1 MFFLA
6 ADPATDAAKKGPEP
20 INPLGHVLDI
30 NVLGGENPMIKGTEN
45 IIGGQPLITM
55 HMVTLVVAAALC
67 LWALSAAA
75 KRIATG
81 GDSEGHRRYVPNSR
95 FAGFIEVVILYMR
108 DNVISPVLGK
118 DLARRYLPLLMSIF
132 FFIWANNLLGLI
144 PILDVNHLI
153 GYFAFGDKSWAVI
166 GGTATGN
173 IAVTAGLATLA
184 FFFINVH
191 GIRDLGFGGWCHHML
206 GGAPAYLA
214 PIMVPIELAGLFIK
228 PIALAIRLFANM
240 LAGHTLMATLGL
252 FSLITIRTV
261 SEMGGGAGAAYAA
274 GAGVGVIAL
283 GASVAIMFLE
293 IFVATLQAFIFM
305 FLTTIFIGQLT
316 HHDDHGHDV
325 HDVHGE
331 EQEVFADAQALA
343 S

>member
-1 MFFLA
+1 MFLLA
-6 ADPATDAAKKGPEP
+6 ADPAASGPEP
-20 INPLGHVLDI
+20 VNPLGHVLDI
-30 NVLGGENPMIKGTEN
+30 NLIGGEN
-45 IIGGQPLITM
+45 GGQPLLTM
-55 HMVTLVVAAALC
+55 HMVTLVVAAALA
-67 LWALSAAA
+67 LWALNIAAG
-75 KRIATG
+75 RIQTG
-81 GDSEGHRRYVPNSR
+81 SEGEGNRRFITGSR
-95 FAGFIEVVILYMR
+95 FAGLIEVVILYMR

-118 DLARRYLPLLMSIF
+118 DLARRYLPLLLSIF

-144 PILDVNHLI
+144 PILDINHLI
-153 GYFAFGDKSWAVI
+153 GYFAFEGNEHWAVI

-191 GIRDLGFGGWCHHML
+191 GIRELGFGGWCHHML

-214 PIMVPIELAGLFIK
+214 PIMVPIEIAGLFIK
-228 PIALAIRLFANM
+228 PVALAIRLFANM

-261 SEMGGGAGAAYAA
+261 SDMGGGAGLAYVA
-274 GAGVGVIAL
+274 GAGVGLVAL
-283 GASVAIMFLE
+283 AASVAIMFLE

-316 HHDDHGHDV
+316 HHHDGHEHEHDHGHGHEGHAEPV
-325 HDVHGE
+325 AAH
-331 EQEVFADAQALA
+331 
-343 S
+343 

>member
-6 ADPATDAAKKGPEP
+6 ADPAHGDAASKAPEP
-20 INPLGHVLDI
+20 VNPLGHVLDI
-30 NVLGGENPMIKGTEN
+30 NLIGGKNPVLGGEGLA
-45 IIGGQPLITM
+45 QPLLTM
-55 HMVTLVVAAALC
+55 HMVTLVVAAAIA
-67 LWALSAAA
+67 LWALNLAAS
-75 KRIATG
+75 RIQTG
-81 GDSEGHRRYVPNSR
+81 GESDGNRRYVPGSR

-108 DNVISPVLGK
+108 DNVISPVLGR
-118 DLARRYLPLLMSIF
+118 DLARRYLPILMSIF

-144 PILDVNHLI
+144 PILDINHLI
-153 GYFAFGDKSWAVI
+153 GYFAFGDKHWAVI

-184 FFFINVH
+184 FIFINVH

-214 PIMVPIELAGLFIK
+214 PLMVPIEIAGLFIK

-261 SEMGGGAGAAYAA
+261 TDMGGGAGIAYVA
-274 GAGVGVIAL
+274 GAGVGIVAL
-283 GASVAIMFLE
+283 AASVAIMFLE

-316 HHDDHGHDV
+316 HHHDDHGHE
-325 HDVHGE
+325 HEGHGE
-331 EQEVFADAQALA
+331 PATAH
-343 S
+343 

>member
-6 ADPATDAAKKGPEP
+6 ADPANADAAHAGPEP

-30 NVLGGENPMIKGTEN
+30 NLIGGDNPVLFETTLL
-45 IIGGQPLITM
+45 GGQPLLTM
-55 HMVTLVVAAALC
+55 HMVTLVVAAILALWG
-67 LWALSAAA
+67 LNLAA
-75 KRIATG
+75 KRIQTG
-81 GDSEGHRRYVPNSR
+81 GESDGSRRFVPGSR
-95 FAGFIEVVILYMR
+95 FAGLIEVVILYMR
-108 DNVISPVLGK
+108 DNVITPVLGR
-118 DLARRYLPLLMSIF
+118 DLARRYLPLLLSIF

-144 PILDVNHLI
+144 PILDINHLV
-153 GYFAFGDKSWAVI
+153 GYFAFGDKHWAVI

-173 IAVTAGLATLA
+173 IAVTAGLATIA
-184 FFFINVH
+184 FFFINLH

-214 PIMVPIELAGLFIK
+214 PIMVPIEIAGLFIK
-228 PIALAIRLFANM
+228 PVALAIRLFANM

-261 SEMGGGAGAAYAA
+261 ADMGGGTGLAYVAGT
-274 GAGVGVIAL
+274 GVGLIAL

-316 HHDDHGHDV
+316 HHHDDHA
-325 HDVHGE
+325 HGE
-331 EQEVFADAQALA
+331 DQEAFTDPQDVAATPA
-343 S
+343 